1 MSSPAQMDACGVLC
15 HLEVHPFIR
24 AIKRAIADASSTG
37 VTTMDKADL
46 PRLFFVRML
55 PRCPVD
61 VLRAAALCTV
71 CSPSLLS
78 E

>member
-1 MSSPAQMDACGVLC
+1 MSSQAQMDACGVLC
-15 HLEVHPFIR
+15 HMLSYLLPTGQSLMHR
-24 AIKRAIADASSTG
+24 ATR

-61 VLRAAALCTV
+61 VLRAGPLCTV
-71 CSPSLLS
+71 CSPSLLP

>member
-1 MSSPAQMDACGVLC
+1 MSSQAQMDACGVC
-15 HLEVHPFIR
+15 HLEVHPFIT
-24 AIKRAIADASSTG
+24 AINKAITDASSTA
-37 VTTMDKADL
+37 VATMDRADL

-61 VLRAAALCTV
+61 VLRA
-71 CSPSLLS
+71 